1 MIIVNLSYKIANE
14 SNQLK
19 LIFFLSSIMQKR
31 ENKYLLIV
39 ITWPDLLSEI
49 EEIINSRSRKESL
62 TVHSKYLAFNLTLN
76 VFNVDLQEYKRKQ
89 FLM

>member
-1 MIIVNLSYKIANE
+1 MIIVNLAYKIANE

-62 TVHSKYLAFNLTLN
+62 TVNLN
-76 VFNVDLQEYKRKQ
+76 I
-89 FLM
+89 